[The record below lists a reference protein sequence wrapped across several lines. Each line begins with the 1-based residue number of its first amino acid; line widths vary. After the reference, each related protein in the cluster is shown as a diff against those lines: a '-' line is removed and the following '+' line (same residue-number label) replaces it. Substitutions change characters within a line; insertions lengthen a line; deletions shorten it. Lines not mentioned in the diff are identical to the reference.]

1 MCITLIRLTVLQF
14 RDIQYVD
21 NQTVVNR
28 CYNIIQIVSFIM
40 NSFQFGVNRFVLDVY
55 VHLFV
60 SFDRFI
66 IIFMF

>member
-60 SFDRFI
+60 SFD
-66 IIFMF
+66 